1 MTEKKGIITD
11 IKHFAIH
18 DGDGIRTTVFFKG
31 CTLRCVW
38 CHNPEGL
45 SSMPETA
52 FYAHK
57 CISCGECQ
65 REGFTADDCL
75 GKAWIL
81 YGRAITVDDLIPEL
95 IEDKDFYLSSGGG
108 VTLSGGECLV
118 QANFCSELLER
129 LKEEGINTALD
140 TCGCV
145 PWDSF
150 EKVLPFTD
158 TFLFDLKAVDEKVH
172 KLCTGA
178 SNKLIIENLRRL
190 DGLGASIEIRIPFVP
205 GYNDGEIEKM
215 AVLLSSLSSIKCV
228 RVLPYHNL
236 AGSKYEAL
244 GMVNT
249 LPDRLPT
256 DGELERAREIIRE
269 KADIECL

>member
-31 CTLRCVW
+31 CPLRCVW

-45 SSMPETA
+45 SQRPETA

-57 CISCGECQ
+57 CISCGECLK
-65 REGFTADDCL
+65 EGFTADDCL
-75 GKAWIL
+75 GKARVL
-81 YGRAITVDDLIPEL
+81 YGRAVTADDLIPEL
-95 IEDKDFYLSSGGG
+95 LEDKDFYLSSGGG

-118 QANFCSELLER
+118 QADFCSELLER
-129 LKEEGINTALD
+129 LKAEGINTALD

-158 TFLFDLKAVDEKVH
+158 TVLFDLKAVDEEVH
-172 KLCTGA
+172 KLCTGV

-190 DGLGASIEIRIPFVP
+190 DGLGANIEIRIPFVP

-215 AVLLSSLSSIKCV
+215 AELLSSLPSIKRM

-256 DGELERAREIIRE
+256 DKEVERAREIIRE
-269 KADIECL
+269 KACAECL